1 MGHPNMRRANG
12 GHESA
17 YPRPATAWWSVAL
30 LTLGAVLS
38 YTDRQ
43 ILSIL
48 VDPIRASLHLTDT
61 QLSVLQGAA
70 FAVIYSCV
78 GLPLGRIADLVPRKA
93 LLMLAIALWSVG
105 TAACGLVHSFGA
117 LLGARFVVGVGEA
130 ALAPAGNSLI
140 GDYFPPARRGMAMG
154 VFITGIVVGVGAA
167 IAIGGGLLQ
176 LADRSSLR
184 AFPVIGV
191 LAPWRIVLLV
201 AGIAGLVMCAVMATV
216 HEPAGRSFSPGPLRA
231 RLLELG
237 GIGRAFR
244 SHAGVL
250 APLYGALAFWTIVD
264 CALLSW
270 TPALLM
276 RRFAWS
282 PGEVGARLGAI
293 VILTGLIGT
302 PAGGL
307 ICDRVTA
314 RWGMRAR
321 FPLLLIVAVGGILGI
336 PAGLLGM
343 PVQALASVGC
353 WIFLSSAMGTIA
365 ITTILDILPQ
375 ESRGFGTATIA
386 FNNIILGLSLGPTLV
401 ALVTDKVFH
410 DSRAVGYAMSCIIAP
425 SVLMAILLYAVAM
438 VRASHLRAPFR
449 SPT

>member
-1 MGHPNMRRANG
+1 VTQRPCGY
-12 GHESA
+12 ESA
-17 YPRPATAWWSVAL
+17 YPRPSTAWWSVAL
-30 LTLGAVLS
+30 LALGFVLS

-43 ILSIL
+43 ILTIL
-48 VDPIRASLHLTDT
+48 VDPIRASLHLSDT

-70 FAVIYSCV
+70 FAVVYSCI

-93 LLMLAIALWSVG
+93 LLMLAIALWSAG

-117 LLGARFVVGVGEA
+117 LLGARFVVGIGEA

-140 GDYFPPARRGMAMG
+140 GEYFPPARRGMAMG
-154 VFITGIVVGVGAA
+154 VFLTGMIVGVGAA

-176 LADRSSLR
+176 VAEESSLR
-184 AFPVIGV
+184 ALPVIGA
-191 LAPWRIVLLV
+191 LAPWRIVLLL
-201 AGIAGLVMCAVMATV
+201 AGIAGLVMSAVMATV
-216 HEPAGRSFSPGPLRA
+216 HEPAGRSFSPSRLRA
-231 RLLELG
+231 RLFGLG
-237 GIGRAFR
+237 EIGRAFR

-250 APLYGALAFWTIVD
+250 APLYGALAFWSIVD
-264 CALLSW
+264 FALLSW

-282 PGEVGARLGAI
+282 PGEVGARLGTL

-321 FPLLLIVAVGGILGI
+321 FPLLLSVALGGILGI
-336 PAGLLGM
+336 PVGLLGM
-343 PVQALASVGC
+343 PAEALASAGC
-353 WIFLSSAMGTIA
+353 WVFLSSAMGTIA
-365 ITTILDILPQ
+365 ISTILDILPQ
-375 ESRGFGTATIA
+375 ESRGFGTSTIA
-386 FNNIILGLSLGPTLV
+386 FNNIIVGLGLGPTLV
-401 ALVTDKVFH
+401 ALVTDRIFH
-410 DSRAVGYAMSCIIAP
+410 DAQAVGYAMSCIIAP

-438 VRASHLRAPFR
+438 ARASQVSAP
-449 SPT
+449 SQSLS